1 MTIGY
6 WSKRIHLRFP
16 HLDSHYDRAL
26 KANKKLTTKVEAL
39 TRKVQNLQS
48 KLASAKESAQTP
60 PANLAAP
67 SAQTPPPPI
76 VPPVSRVSVFTDTK
90 PTLGRDRP
98 MSNTPAAFRSQTPE
112 RKSMQSGMAQTGL
125 PEEEVPT
132 SAGKKRRAPDHD
144 DRETV
149 PPEGRYTS
157 DSDMQPAT
165 TPRLRKTLHSSRSGF
180 TPVRSARTI
189 ISLPSPGRRA
199 TTTISDVTNSP
210 RSTSDPQTSRNSS
223 KRTWLGKIRGGV
235 PQSNNPGS
243 RVVSS
248 RVNVFEKMPD
258 NPRSS

>member
-1 MTIGY
+1 
-6 WSKRIHLRFP
+6 
-16 HLDSHYDRAL
+16 
-26 KANKKLTTKVEAL
+26 
-39 TRKVQNLQS
+39 
-48 KLASAKESAQTP
+48 
-60 PANLAAP
+60 
-67 SAQTPPPPI
+67 
-76 VPPVSRVSVFTDTK
+76 VSIFTDTK
-90 PTLGRDRP
+90 PILGRDRT
-98 MSNTPAAFRSQTPE
+98 MSNTPVASRPQTPE
-112 RKSMQSGMAQTGL
+112 RKPMQPGITHAET

-149 PPEGRYTS
+149 PPEGRYMS
-157 DSDMQPAT
+157 DSDIQTAT

-180 TPVRSARTI
+180 TPVRSARST
-189 ISLPSPGRRA
+189 ISLPSPGRRV

-248 RVNVFEKMPD
+248 RVNVFEKMP
-258 NPRSS
+258 NIPRSS